1 MRFRALLTVSAFSIL
16 IAYSVGCN
24 NKIFTETPTYP
35 SVCEYIS
42 SLPIVEV
49 FSRLLL
55 NRLQAKERVVLSAC
69 VSALTGRLR
78 SFFLGTQSR
87 CNKTSAPSKE
97 GVNIYLC
104 TTDIYASVETA
115 QALIKP
121 HAESSF
127 WHEKVA
133 SEPVGRHQAK
143 RVQVTFTLVH
153 AKITNVDYVWF
164 TNLQS
169 ISFRSVIYQP
179 ECEARERMKG
189 IFTEAELNV
198 LSTIWAVLHTAA
210 PYGCKRV
217 F

>member
-1 MRFRALLTVSAFSIL
+1 MRFRALLPVSAFSIL

-69 VSALTGRLR
+69 VPAFTGRLR

-133 SEPVGRHQAK
+133 SEPPISIRIFLIPTRCEFSRTA
-143 RVQVTFTLVH
+143 FISYSVH
-153 AKITNVDYVWF
+153 RMFHHRTD
-164 TNLQS
+164 
-169 ISFRSVIYQP
+169 
-179 ECEARERMKG
+179 ARTVA
-189 IFTEAELNV
+189 F
-198 LSTIWAVLHTAA
+198 S
-210 PYGCKRV
+210 
-217 F
+217 